1 MSVQI
6 DSRTI
11 LQTTALAIVVTL
23 AGCADLSST
32 PRYDSQF
39 GDAVRAAKRTQQ
51 LNPYASVSKD
61 PVLGLDGVSA
71 VNAIGRYQCPE
82 AAATQPA
89 LTINLGSSLG
99 K

>member
-1 MSVQI
+1 MSFQLE
-6 DSRTI
+6 SRTI
-11 LQTTALAIVVTL
+11 LQTAALAVVVTL
-23 AGCADLSST
+23 AGCAGISST

-39 GDAVRAAKRTQQ
+39 GDAVRAAKRSQQ

-61 PVLGLDGVSA
+61 PVLGMDGVSA
-71 VNAIGRYQCPE
+71 VNAISRYQCPD

>member
-39 GDAVRAAKRTQQ
+39 GDAVRAAKRIQQ